1 MSASLSVTDVTVP
14 AYGAVH
20 LNLTVLLDIG
30 APGAKDGT
38 YALSVRA
45 TPGNVT
51 GTLPSVDV
59 PLRVDVPEGVGGS
72 THLWAYLALAM
83 LSVALVST
91 MAAALARRR
100 Q

>member
-1 MSASLSVTDVTVP
+1 VTVP

-30 APGAKDGT
+30 TPGAKDGT

-51 GTLPSVDV
+51 GTLPSVDI
-59 PLRVDVPEGVGGS
+59 PLRVDVPEGAGGG
-72 THLWAYLALAM
+72 THLWTYLALAV
-83 LSVALVST
+83 LSVAIVAAV
-91 MAAALARRR
+91 AAAWTRRR